1 MKIEQATIQLA
12 ELMAREAVDKK
23 DIQTT
28 AEGRSMLK
36 ARYQLAHKMIK
47 NTVDTYLDNV

>member
-1 MKIEQATIQLA
+1 MTIKQATAQLA
-12 ELMAREAVDKK
+12 ELMAREAVNKK

-28 AEGRSMLK
+28 AEGRSVLK
-36 ARYQLAHKMIK
+36 ARYQLAYKMIK